1 MSLAKELRMTILDAL
16 VIKNREKLA
25 SFEEKLAY
33 SFTDISLLQEAF
45 IHSSYAFEQGNDLRR
60 DNETLEFLGDAVLD
74 LTVGHA
80 LYQHYPEMKEG
91 ELTQLRAAL
100 VNESHLACMA
110 REIDLGSDLLL
121 GRGEDHSQGRTKNSI
136 LSCAFE
142 AVMGALF
149 LDGGY
154 QVVENAV
161 AKLVAPWFDERHK
174 DLEIADAKSR
184 LQAMLQEIF
193 SEGPIY
199 HLEGTSGPDHDKTFS
214 VSVRF
219 RDQVLAS
226 GEAKNKKKAEQQAA
240 AKVVEN
246 FDSYNF
252 RSSIKGGEE

>member
-1 MSLAKELRMTILDAL
+1 MTTLDAL
-16 VIKNREKLA
+16 VIKNREELAFFEKKLD
-25 SFEEKLAY
+25 Y

-45 IHSSYAFEQGNDLRR
+45 IHSSYAFEQGDDLRR

-74 LTVGHA
+74 LTVGHG
-80 LYQHYPEMKEG
+80 LYQRYPQMNEG

-100 VNESHLACMA
+100 VNEGHLARMA
-110 REIDLGSDLLL
+110 REIDMGPYLLL

-154 QVVENAV
+154 PVVEKVV
-161 AKLVAPWFDERHK
+161 AKLVAPWFEQRRQA
-174 DLEIADAKSR
+174 LEVADAKSR

-193 SEGPIY
+193 SEGPSY
-199 HLEGTSGPDHDKTFS
+199 HLEETSGPDHDKTFR

-219 RDQVLAS
+219 RDQFLAM

-240 AKVVEN
+240 AKVVEK

-252 RSSIKGGEE
+252 KSNAEEGRK

>member
-1 MSLAKELRMTILDAL
+1 MTMLDAL
-16 VIKNREKLA
+16 VIKNREELA
-25 SFEEKLAY
+25 SFEMKLDY

-45 IHSSYAFEQGNDLRR
+45 IHSSYAFEQGSDLRR

-80 LYQHYPEMKEG
+80 LYLKYPEMQEG

-100 VNESHLACMA
+100 VKESHLARMA
-110 REIDLGSDLLL
+110 RDIDLGPYLLL
-121 GRGEDHSQGRTKNSI
+121 GRGEDNSEGRQKNSI

-142 AVMGALF
+142 AVMGAIF

-154 QVVENAV
+154 QAVEKVV
-161 AKLVAPWFDERHK
+161 AKLVVPWFEERRK
-174 DLEIADAKSR
+174 DLEVADAKSR

-193 SEGPIY
+193 SQGPSY
-199 HLEGTSGPDHDKTFS
+199 HLEETSGPDHDKTFR

-219 RDQVLAS
+219 QNQILAT

-252 RSSIKGGEE
+252 TASPEEDVK

>member
-1 MSLAKELRMTILDAL
+1 MTMLDAL
-16 VIKNREKLA
+16 VIKNREGLT
-25 SFEEKLAY
+25 SFEEKLNY

-80 LYQHYPEMKEG
+80 LYQRYPEMQEG

-100 VNESHLACMA
+100 VKESHLARMA
-110 REIDLGSDLLL
+110 REIDIGPYLLL
-121 GRGEDHSQGRTKNSI
+121 GRGEDHSQGRQKNSI

-142 AVMGALF
+142 AVVGAIF

-154 QVVENAV
+154 QAVEKVVAR
-161 AKLVAPWFDERHK
+161 LVVPWFDERRK
-174 DLEIADAKSR
+174 DLDVADAKSR

-193 SEGPIY
+193 SEGPSY
-199 HLEGTSGPDHDKTFS
+199 HLEETSGPDHDKTFS

-219 RDQVLAS
+219 QGQILAR

-240 AKVVEN
+240 AKVVKN

-252 RSSIKGGEE
+252 RTTSKEGGEK

>member
-1 MSLAKELRMTILDAL
+1 MTMLDAL
-16 VIKNREKLA
+16 VIKKREELA
-25 SFEEKLAY
+25 SFEEKIK
-33 SFTDISLLQEAF
+33 FTFADVSLLQEAF
-45 IHSSYAFEQGNDLRR
+45 IHSSYAFEQGDDLRR

-80 LYQHYPEMKEG
+80 LYRHYPEMREG
-91 ELTQLRAAL
+91 ELTQLRASL
-100 VNESHLACMA
+100 VKESHLARMA
-110 REIDLGSDLLL
+110 REIDLGPFLLL
-121 GRGEDHSQGRTKNSI
+121 GRGEDHSKGRQKNSI

-142 AVMGALF
+142 AVMGAIF

-154 QVVENAV
+154 QAVEKVVER
-161 AKLVAPWFDERHK
+161 LVVPWFDERRK
-174 DLEIADAKSR
+174 ALDVADAKSR

-193 SEGPIY
+193 SEGPTY
-199 HLEGTSGPDHDKTFS
+199 HLEETSGPDHDKTFN

-219 RDQVLAS
+219 REQVLAR

-252 RSSIKGGEE
+252 SSKENEG